1 MATRRTFEEPC
12 PKCRTVVLGQT
23 TGETWTIVGMVRG
36 PKLAYTRA
44 FKVPARALGPLV
56 FDCPRCRTTI
66 TVHKTKSQKV

>member
-23 TGETWTIVGMVRG
+23 MGETWTIVGMVRG

-44 FKVPARALGPLV
+44 FKVPAKALGPLV
-56 FDCPRCRTTI
+56 AVLPQAPNDLRIAFPPST
-66 TVHKTKSQKV
+66 